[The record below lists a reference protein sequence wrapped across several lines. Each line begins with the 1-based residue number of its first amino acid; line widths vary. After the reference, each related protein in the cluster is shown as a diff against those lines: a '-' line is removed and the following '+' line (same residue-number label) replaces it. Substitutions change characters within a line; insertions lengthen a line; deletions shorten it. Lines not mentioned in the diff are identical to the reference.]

1 MRISD
6 IKAALEA
13 ERDHCKTGI
22 AFRVSAIRREGATVV
37 VAVDT
42 IKGRRSTAIDETLE
56 GSRVVWGD
64 NFEGHGKVFVVSPDT
79 GELILDYAY
88 GPLPGVDQVIR
99 LFPRDF
105 LTPLIDLWFD
115 PGRARKANDL
125 LKGQRLAKTP
135 AEKPLPTAM
144 ETLRERQVQ
153 AVQAALQRS
162 ALIIGPPGTGKT
174 FTVGATLAHLLC
186 RFPNA
191 RLILTGPTN
200 VAVDTALIAADE
212 WLLRLGRPD
221 LRSMMKRVG
230 SRFDTRKYAGRDH
243 LLAPGLYEAALKLS
257 LLEDEEPPKTNIER
271 YVAWKKRVDE
281 ACGALKV
288 DFVALAQDTRVLAL
302 TTTSAFLH
310 FDALQAAKA
319 WHVVVCDEASQVTMP
334 AALMVG
340 TLAAQAVFAGDPNQL
355 APVVQCK
362 AAIPILSQTAF
373 DVLTQARTVRLN
385 EQSRMAPGIC
395 DVISHAFYA
404 GNLIV
409 CRAALRDTRWHQ
421 ERSPWFVNG
430 RPVPPILFDDR
441 AGDHGWS
448 AKYNGWIR
456 YGSAKI
462 VQALVS
468 ELLGSYAE
476 PHEILVLTP
485 FRAQR
490 ALIRAMFKHDSLRAV
505 RISTVHR
512 AQGTECSI
520 VVFDPVN
527 AGGTFLNCD
536 DGKRLIN
543 VALSRAKAHAAVVV
557 NRTDLNN
564 RWLREMHARARERWH
579 TASDFAKPFRVG
591 MPAS

>member
-1 MRISD
+1 VRISD

-13 ERDHCKTGI
+13 ERDHCKVGI
-22 AFRVSAIRREGATVV
+22 AFRVTTARREGATVV
-37 VAVDT
+37 VGVDT
-42 IKGRRSTAIDETLE
+42 IKGRRSTAIDEALE
-56 GSRVVWGD
+56 GSRAVWGE

-79 GELILDYAY
+79 AELVLDHAH
-88 GPLPGVDQVIR
+88 GALPGAEQPIR

-105 LTPLIDLWFD
+105 LTPLIDLWSD
-115 PGRARKANDL
+115 PARARKANDL
-125 LKGQRLAKTP
+125 LKGQPLARTP
-135 AEKPLPTAM
+135 AEKPLPLAM
-144 ETLRERQVQ
+144 QSLRDRQVE
-153 AVQAALQRS
+153 AVQASLQRS

-174 FTVGATLAHLLC
+174 YTVGATLAYLLC

-191 RLILTGPTN
+191 RVILTGPTN
-200 VAVDTALIAADE
+200 VAVDTALVSADE

-221 LRSMMKRVG
+221 LRATMKRVG
-230 SRFDTRKYAGRDH
+230 SRFDTRRYAGREH
-243 LLAPGLYEAALKLS
+243 LLAPGLYEAAVKLS
-257 LLEDEEPPKTNIER
+257 LLEDEEPPKSSIER
-271 YVAWKKRVDE
+271 YVAWKKRVEE
-281 ACGALKV
+281 ARGALTV
-288 DFVALAQDTRVLAL
+288 DFVALARDTRVLAL

-310 FDALQAAKA
+310 FDALSMARA

-340 TLAAQAVFAGDPNQL
+340 TLATQAIFAGDPNQL

-362 AAIPILSQTAF
+362 AAAPLLSRTAF

-395 DVISHAFYA
+395 DVISHAFY
-404 GNLIV
+404 GNDLIV
-409 CRAALRDTRWHQ
+409 CRKAARDTQWHR

-430 RPVPPILFDDR
+430 RPVPPILFDNR
-441 AGDHGWS
+441 AGDHDWS

-456 YGSAKI
+456 YGSAKV

-476 PHEILVLTP
+476 PQDILVLTP

-490 ALIRAMFKHDSLRAV
+490 ALIRAMFKHDTLRAV
-505 RISTVHR
+505 RVSTVHR
-512 AQGTECSI
+512 AQGTECGI
-520 VVFDPVN
+520 VVFDPVD

-543 VALSRAKAHAAVVV
+543 VALSRAKAHAAIMI

-579 TASDFAKPFRVG
+579 TAGDFAQPFTIRV
-591 MPAS
+591 PS